1 VTQTGERFNTAYYSG
16 QGRKFRSVNE
26 VSKFLNLADDKS
38 NNSGSSKGKTPLSK
52 KRQPR
57 NSRELENERKKL
69 RRELDKLMKNH
80 EKASKALD
88 DFQNEQSNDQ
98 SQVDDDLLPF
108 DPHKNK
114 SLWAV
119 LSKPEID
126 SFPGLPASCTQE
138 VLMAWD
144 FLSTFNRTLSLHPI
158 GLDDFAAALIYKPT
172 NSAEMSTPP
181 LYLAEVHLALLKLLL
196 SDVSSDSWWW
206 STLETPE
213 LEAREE
219 TGRGEADNIA
229 PAIKIDFGALLD
241 IIADNILRGSS
252 WMACIIV
259 TDTKNEANSTWVL
272 PMIAVSFIS
281 MEWMTMLSTQ
291 MLALH
296 RDKSHWKEL
305 NYHCNS
311 TGTTRSRTRSDAEGI
326 HAPLSHAEERPESPT
341 QSAFHKHRTTTAP
354 WLIERIFRNNFC
366 NIFGAVTIF
375 GSTGVGMIH
384 FLHLQRLSLLE
395 AFPRSPPLLDV
406 SRMVAYAGRL
416 LALYAESWFCFDYFR
431 MVVNNDVDERC
442 N

>member
-1 VTQTGERFNTAYYSG
+1 
-16 QGRKFRSVNE
+16 
-26 VSKFLNLADDKS
+26 
-38 NNSGSSKGKTPLSK
+38 
-52 KRQPR
+52 
-57 NSRELENERKKL
+57 
-69 RRELDKLMKNH
+69 
-80 EKASKALD
+80 
-88 DFQNEQSNDQ
+88 
-98 SQVDDDLLPF
+98 
-108 DPHKNK
+108 
-114 SLWAV
+114 
-119 LSKPEID
+119 
-126 SFPGLPASCTQE
+126 
-138 VLMAWD
+138 
-144 FLSTFNRTLSLHPI
+144 
-158 GLDDFAAALIYKPT
+158 
-172 NSAEMSTPP
+172 
-181 LYLAEVHLALLKLLL
+181 
-196 SDVSSDSWWW
+196 
-206 STLETPE
+206 
-213 LEAREE
+213 
-219 TGRGEADNIA
+219 
-229 PAIKIDFGALLD
+229 
-241 IIADNILRGSS
+241 
-252 WMACIIV
+252 MACIIV